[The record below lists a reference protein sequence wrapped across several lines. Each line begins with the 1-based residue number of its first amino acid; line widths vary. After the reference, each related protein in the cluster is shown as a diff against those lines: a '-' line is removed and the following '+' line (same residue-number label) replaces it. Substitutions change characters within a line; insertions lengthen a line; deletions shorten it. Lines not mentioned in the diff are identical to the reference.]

1 MVLCGLV
8 GDMFDKDKAKKSH
21 YHYRYVCCIGS
32 RNSSSSIEK
41 TRWQDS
47 YELKIKKQADSVL
60 KFLTFQK

>member
-1 MVLCGLV
+1 MKRISKDYPIICV

-32 RNSSSSIEK
+32 RSKNSIEK

-47 YELKIKKQADSVL
+47 
-60 KFLTFQK
+60 